1 MGKRE
6 WSGRVDTGT
15 KACSG
20 WFLSYHVR
28 RNRVGGHLVHRGA
41 PKPARGRATPC
52 GKTYGG
58 ERRIEVAVGEF
69 FCESIFD
76 YGEKVVRLLA
86 YEVEHVSGEI
96 APTDHDCV
104 LWVTVVQ
111 LSNFDWAPADLP
123 FVEQL
128 KNEIY

>member
-1 MGKRE
+1 MIEVTAAVMRRGDEIFIARRAAGRHLEHLWEFPGGKLEHGEDPRTGLQRE
-6 WSGRVDTGT
+6 MREEFG
-15 KACSG
+15 
-20 WFLSYHVR
+20 
-28 RNRVGGHLVHRGA
+28 
-41 PKPARGRATPC
+41 
-52 GKTYGG
+52 
-58 ERRIEVAVGEF
+58 IEVAVGEF

-86 YEVEHVSGEI
+86 YEVEHMSGEI

-128 KNEIY
+128 KNEID